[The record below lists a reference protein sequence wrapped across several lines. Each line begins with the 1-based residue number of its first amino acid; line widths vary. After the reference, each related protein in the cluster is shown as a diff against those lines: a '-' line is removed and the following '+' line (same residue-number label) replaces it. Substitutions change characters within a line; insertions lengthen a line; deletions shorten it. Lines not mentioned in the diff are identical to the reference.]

1 MSSIS
6 GIKFTPEEEKQIEA
20 AVEDFRRRE
29 REEMVRTEIQARIA
43 EERKKNRS
51 IGYY

>member
-1 MSSIS
+1 MTSIS

-29 REEMVRTEIQARIA
+29 REEMIRTEIQARIA
-43 EERKKNRS
+43 EERRKQKC